1 MIDKRDSTGRFEGQ
15 DRRSCPKCGHTMVYG
30 ELSHSANFGVTKDPH
45 FVTSYGFMQVRYDRA
60 TPVDCFMCM
69 SCGFVELYGRTPMSV
84 LDPIERQKLIK
95 DEFPELKEHLE
106 KTKDKIDKADQ
117 MSRLDSYD
125 DDDNDKGRGGK
136 GGAGRGGKY
145 GRGKGG
151 GGDDDGPK
159 HIGI

>member
-1 MIDKRDSTGRFEGQ
+1 MTDKSGKTGEGENH
-15 DRRSCPKCGHTMVYG
+15 DRRICPKCGHTMVYG

-69 SCGFVELYGRTPMSV
+69 SCGFIEQYGRTPLSV

-95 DEFPELKEHLE
+95 DEFPDLKEYLE
-106 KTKDKIDKADQ
+106 KTRDKIDRGDR

-125 DDDNDKGRGGK
+125 DKDDEDE
-136 GGAGRGGKY
+136 
-145 GRGKGG
+145 
-151 GGDDDGPK
+151 GDDEGPK